1 MSVPS
6 DDVSLKSRAESRVLP
21 LAQTSNVPIL
31 WCFLCTLWLCRS
43 EPGAKVSNDEEEALV
58 RIGGACDS

>member
-31 WCFLCTLWLCRS
+31 WCFQCTLWLCRS
-43 EPGAKVSNDEEEALV
+43 EPGAKISNDEEEALV